1 MFSLFADD
9 NNDKKSEKVLA
20 ELENIDDECDALGIV
35 FVKIDNIDEAKE
47 YGIEKMPK
55 LLYFEKGIP
64 TVYEGKLENEEE
76 LLKWL
81 ERQTNSDEIEDVTD
95 EMLDLIIEKMPLVA
109 VLFCKYITKNLNMA
123 KPPLKRYF

>member
-1 MFSLFADD
+1 
-9 NNDKKSEKVLA
+9 
-20 ELENIDDECDALGIV
+20 
-35 FVKIDNIDEAKE
+35 
-47 YGIEKMPK
+47 MPK

-81 ERQTNSDEIEDVTD
+81 ERQTNSDEIEDVTN

-109 VLFCKYITKNLNMA
+109 VLFCKFFTGYRKNRTPRVHRKFPHIYLGMSWG
-123 KPPLKRYF
+123 